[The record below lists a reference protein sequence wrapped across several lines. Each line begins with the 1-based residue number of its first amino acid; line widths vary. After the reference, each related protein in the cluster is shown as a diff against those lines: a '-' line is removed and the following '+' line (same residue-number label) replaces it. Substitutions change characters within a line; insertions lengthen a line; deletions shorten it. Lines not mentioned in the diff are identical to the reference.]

1 MSSQGIIG
9 QTPALLSQMQ
19 IGFTG
24 LEKYLYIP
32 YADILEMPTKILLN
46 PHV

>member
-1 MSSQGIIG
+1 MGAHCIEG
-9 QTPALLSQMQ
+9 KGMTF
-19 IGFTG
+19 FTESEIT
-24 LEKYLYIP
+24 LADFEEYFDIP